1 MLEKVLIIDDEKVL
15 AESISDYLGKKGV
28 TSRIEVDPNVAIESF
43 KDNPADVVIVD
54 YKFASL
60 TEKTGLDVIAEI
72 RARKPSTRFLLIS
85 GWLPFDLDDPRVQD
99 DLLGRLKVERYF
111 RKPFK
116 EVGDL
121 ADAVVTLL
129 ETGTIDWVSVA
140 KEYVTKGS
148 LSASE
153 LRKLN
158 EGYKKAIEE
167 NADNSDEI

>member
-1 MLEKVLIIDDEKVL
+1 MLEKVLIVDDEKVL

-28 TSRIEVDPNVAIESF
+28 SSRVEVDPNAAIESF

-60 TEKTGLDVIAEI
+60 TEKTGLDVITEI

-85 GWLPFDLDDPRVQD
+85 GWLPFELDDPRVQD
-99 DLLGRLKVERYF
+99 ELLARFKVEGYF
-111 RKPFK
+111 RKPFNTA
-116 EVGDL
+116 DL

-129 ETGTIDWVSVA
+129 ETGTTDWVSVA

-167 NADNSDEI
+167 TADNSDEI